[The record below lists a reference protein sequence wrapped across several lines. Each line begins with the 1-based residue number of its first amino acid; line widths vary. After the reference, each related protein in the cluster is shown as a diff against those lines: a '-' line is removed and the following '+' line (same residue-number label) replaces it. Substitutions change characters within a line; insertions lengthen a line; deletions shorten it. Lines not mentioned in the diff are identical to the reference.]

1 MMQKKRMKEYKMREL
16 LIVKL
21 QKRIKTLSS
30 ELVKAYDAKTL
41 AKFLELEK
49 EIEIQ
54 KSYLSQEE

>member
-1 MMQKKRMKEYKMREL
+1 MREL

-49 EIEIQ
+49 EVEIQ
-54 KSYLSQEE
+54 KSYLSQED